1 MSENTEIFER
11 LRNIEALIARIDER
25 TARMDREMNEHHADH
40 EKRIRALEDKE
51 ARRGG
56 VIAALTTI
64 GSAVGAAITWLV
76 HHVTAGG
83 GAQ

>member
-1 MSENTEIFER
+1 MAENEIYTR
-11 LRNIEALIARIDER
+11 LNAIENLLARIDER

-40 EKRIRALEDKE
+40 EKRIRALEAKE
-51 ARRGG
+51 SRRGG
-56 VIAALTTI
+56 VLAALTTV

-76 HHVTAGG
+76 HRITG